1 MNDVI
6 FNNDKSAYDD
16 WNIVLTGADVPLPVP
31 KTANVNIMG
40 ADGIIDLSEVLTGD
54 VTYNNRVITL
64 YFDMMDDTEYHN
76 LISKIANYLHGRNI
90 TVRFSND
97 EEFYYIGRASINKWE
112 CVKRIG
118 KIVIHIECD
127 PYKYKVKETV
137 VTVTLNNEVKGV
149 TLHNMRKRI
158 SPTLDVSGNVTMT
171 FDGVKYTLK
180 PGKQQLLNF
189 ILTKDKSFVTFNGT
203 GTVNITYRQGAL

>member
-31 KTANVNIMG
+31 KTATVNIMG

-64 YFDMMDDTEYHN
+64 NFDMMDDTEYHK
-76 LISKIANYLHGRNI
+76 LITDIANYLHGKNV
-90 TVRFSND
+90 TVRFNND

-118 KIVIHIECD
+118 KIVIHVDCD
-127 PYKYKVKETV
+127 PYKYRVNETV
-137 VTVTLNNEVKGV
+137 VRVKLNNEVKGV
-149 TLHNMRKRI
+149 TLLNLRKRV
-158 SPTLDVSGNVTMT
+158 SPTLDVSGNVKMT
-171 FDGVKYTLK
+171 FNGVEYTLTT
-180 PGKQQLLNF
+180 GKQQLLNF
-189 ILTKDKSFVTFNGT
+189 VLTEDKNYVSFSGT
-203 GTVNITYRQGAL
+203 GTVTITYRQGAL